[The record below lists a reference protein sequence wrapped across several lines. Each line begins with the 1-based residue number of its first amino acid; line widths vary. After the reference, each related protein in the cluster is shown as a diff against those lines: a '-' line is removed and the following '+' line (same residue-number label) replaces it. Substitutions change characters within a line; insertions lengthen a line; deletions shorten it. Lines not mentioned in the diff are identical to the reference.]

1 MGAQLCEQRTIHVVE
16 GNDMTTLSVIGVL
29 AFVIYCFMAE
39 WNCAGKH
46 SPVIVTILRR
56 LVARHIKLAWKL
68 LFAVIYFI
76 VGIAVLVGM
85 SQPVKPGGKGGRE
98 TEHLAGLFN
107 RVTYFPQLVIEGFLL
122 FLQLFTIAI
131 LFGLA
136 GIKDSVVA
144 HPYFYLVATI
154 VIYLLWLAVTICDFV
169 EDEFVSDWT
178 HTVSEDHGSE
188 VAHRILTKRD
198 HITWSVFTFVLWIA
212 LLFSAPLAFGFVAHK
227 AAIHDSHASV
237 PASCL
242 GHMKDTD
249 PICVQDGDMYFTV
262 ADGEVQRFPAVP
274 LGKGWEIAPTSDHR
288 WFEVDTSAFAT
299 SVYRCRYPTC
309 PPKP

>member
-1 MGAQLCEQRTIHVVE
+1 MLEE
-16 GNDMTTLSVIGVL
+16 NDMTTPIVI
-29 AFVIYCFMAE
+29 AAIVIAAYCFMAE

-68 LFAVIYFI
+68 FFAVIYFI

-98 TEHLAGLFN
+98 TEQIAGLFN
-107 RVTYFPQLVIEGFLL
+107 RVTYFPQLIIEGFLL

-136 GIKDSVVA
+136 GIKDSVA
-144 HPYFYLVATI
+144 ADPYIYLVATV
-154 VIYLLWLAVTICDFV
+154 VIYLVWLAVTICDLV
-169 EDEFVSDWT
+169 EDEVVSDWT
-178 HTVSEDHGSE
+178 HTVSENHGGE
-188 VAHRILTKRD
+188 VAHRVLTKRD
-198 HITWSVFTFVLWIA
+198 QITWSALTFVLWIA
-212 LLFSAPLAFGFVAHK
+212 LLFSAPYAFGFIAHK
-227 AAIHDSHASV
+227 AAIHASQGAV

-249 PICVQDGDMYFTV
+249 PICVQDGDMYFTG
-262 ADGEVQRFPAVP
+262 AEGEIQRFPSVKTHGYP
-274 LGKGWEIAPTSDHR
+274 EIAPADDPR
-288 WFEVDTSAFAT
+288 WFEVDTNAFAT
-299 SVYRCRYPTC
+299 SVYRCRYANC
-309 PPKP
+309 PAKP